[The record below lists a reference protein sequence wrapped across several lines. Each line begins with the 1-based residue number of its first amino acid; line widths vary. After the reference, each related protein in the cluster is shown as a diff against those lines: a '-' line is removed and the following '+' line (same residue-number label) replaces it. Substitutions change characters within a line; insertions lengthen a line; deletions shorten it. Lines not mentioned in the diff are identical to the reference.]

1 MGETEMID
9 QETVEK
15 MYVEQHESHVRVMKE
30 QLISFNRDK
39 FRLFLNVL
47 EVGSLLAIAMF
58 LWSM

>member
-1 MGETEMID
+1 MID